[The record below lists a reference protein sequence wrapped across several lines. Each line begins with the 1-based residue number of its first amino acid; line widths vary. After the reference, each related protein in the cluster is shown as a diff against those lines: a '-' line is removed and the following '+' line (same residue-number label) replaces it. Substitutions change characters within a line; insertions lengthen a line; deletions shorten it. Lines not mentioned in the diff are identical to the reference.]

1 MYSQSLNNEWQLQYN
16 KNLGEPQ
23 WIEARVPG
31 IVYLDLL
38 NNDLIPDPF
47 IGENE
52 KSVQWVSK
60 QDWVYRLIFSL
71 DSAIINKTNK
81 YLRFEGIDTFSDIL
95 LNNTQIMT
103 TNNMFHPWEVDVSK
117 ILLPK
122 NNELIVK
129 LKSPLETAKPIMEK
143 LPYKLPADND
153 KAGGVSPFIRKA
165 PYHFGWDW
173 GPSLVNMG
181 IWKNVEILGWDSF
194 RSTYITINQKY
205 CDSDLALLETEIHI
219 DSNEALNGLIRI
231 DEERSLTAEKFEIN
245 LKPGLNII
253 HHEFNV
259 FSPELWWPNGYGLQ
273 PLYNFHISI
282 EINGSI
288 IKIEKQVG
296 LRSIIINTSSD
307 EEGEKF
313 EINVN
318 GKPIFA
324 KGANWIPA
332 DSFQTRVSKHNY
344 NELLSDAINANF
356 NTIRVWGGGIYES
369 NEFYELCDEK
379 GILVWQDFMFAC
391 SMYPA
396 DKDFLESVKKE
407 VTYQIKRLKHHAS
420 IALWCGNNEIGVA
433 WHNWGWKEKLPI
445 KVWEK
450 DYNELF
456 HKLIPSI
463 IEKNDSYRF
472 YWPTSPGFTIDLPS
486 EGQKYIS
493 GDNHYWG
500 VWHLGDEFD
509 AFKENVGRFMSEYG
523 MQSFPNIETIKTFCS
538 DLELEKN
545 SKTIIAHQK
554 ASLGNKN
561 LEKYLELYYPQAKDF
576 KSFVTLTQIMQAE
589 ALKIAIE
596 THRTSMP
603 RCMGTLYWQ
612 LNDCWPGISWSS
624 IDYYGNWKASHY
636 EVKRA
641 FNPLLLSLAELG
653 DELVFYA
660 INDGDNIE
668 NQVIEIKY
676 YSFDGSILFEQR
688 VIIKKLNHGNN
699 KIYAI
704 NKKKLIGDTN
714 VSSTFLRIKLVSND
728 KPIIRNDYFF
738 TKPKY
743 LFLEKPSFNF
753 NYKIIGSKI
762 ILQVDAHNFIYKLHL
777 TCNSHRGVFEDNF
790 FEMLPFE
797 KRTIEFYPKQNANS
811 KKNLYDFEVKT
822 FYELVER

>member
-1 MYSQSLNNEWQLQYN
+1 M
-16 KNLGEPQ
+16 
-23 WIEARVPG
+23 
-31 IVYLDLL
+31 
-38 NNDLIPDPF
+38 
-47 IGENE
+47 
-52 KSVQWVSK
+52 
-60 QDWVYRLIFSL
+60 
-71 DSAIINKTNK
+71 
-81 YLRFEGIDTFSDIL
+81 
-95 LNNTQIMT
+95 
-103 TNNMFHPWEVDVSK
+103 
-117 ILLPK
+117 
-122 NNELIVK
+122 
-129 LKSPLETAKPIMEK
+129 
-143 LPYKLPADND
+143 
-153 KAGGVSPFIRKA
+153 
-165 PYHFGWDW
+165 
-173 GPSLVNMG
+173 
-181 IWKNVEILGWDSF
+181 
-194 RSTYITINQKY
+194 
-205 CDSDLALLETEIHI
+205 
-219 DSNEALNGLIRI
+219 
-231 DEERSLTAEKFEIN
+231 
-245 LKPGLNII
+245 
-253 HHEFNV
+253 
-259 FSPELWWPNGYGLQ
+259 
-273 PLYNFHISI
+273 
-282 EINGSI
+282 
-288 IKIEKQVG
+288 
-296 LRSIIINTSSD
+296 
-307 EEGEKF
+307 
-313 EINVN
+313 
-318 GKPIFA
+318 
-324 KGANWIPA
+324 
-332 DSFQTRVSKHNY
+332 
-344 NELLSDAINANF
+344 
-356 NTIRVWGGGIYES
+356 
-369 NEFYELCDEK
+369 
-379 GILVWQDFMFAC
+379 
-391 SMYPA
+391 
-396 DKDFLESVKKE
+396 
-407 VTYQIKRLKHHAS
+407 
-420 IALWCGNNEIGVA
+420 
-433 WHNWGWKEKLPI
+433 
-445 KVWEK
+445 
-450 DYNELF
+450 
-456 HKLIPSI
+456 
-463 IEKNDSYRF
+463 
-472 YWPTSPGFTIDLPS
+472 
-486 EGQKYIS
+486 
-493 GDNHYWG
+493 
-500 VWHLGDEFD
+500 GDEFD

-641 FNPLLLSLAELG
+641 FNPLLLSLVELD

-743 LFLEKPSFNF
+743 LFLEKPSFNY